1 MRKGGG
7 VLRSLRRNEKRF
19 WYANYTGNEEIRSGG
34 KRTGQHKIKYGNP
47 IEARANVS
55 AARGSLDDEHFGI
68 NADYDRSITTCDKNL
83 NLDES
88 SVLWIEKTP
97 EIAADGSTA
106 TPWDYVVVKVANSI
120 NSTTVAIKKVSV
132 S

>member
-19 WYANYTGNEEIRSGG
+19 WYANYTGNEKILSDG
-34 KRTGQHKIKYGNP
+34 KRTGQYKVKYGNP

-68 NADYDRSITTCDKNL
+68 NADYDRTITTCDKNL
-83 NLDES
+83 DMDES
-88 SVLWIEKTP
+88 SVLWIEKAP
-97 EIAADGSTA
+97 EIAAGGSTA
-106 TPWDYVVVKVANSI
+106 TPWDYVVVKVAKSI

>member
-1 MRKGGG
+1 M
-7 VLRSLRRNEKRF
+7 RSLRRNEKRF
-19 WYANYTGNEEIRSGG
+19 WYANYTGNEEILSGG
-34 KRTGQHKIKYGNP
+34 KRTGQYKVVYGNP

-68 NADYDRSITTCDKNL
+68 NADYDRTITTCDKRL

-88 SVLWIEKTP
+88 SVLWIEKSP
-97 EIAADGSTA
+97 EIASDGSTD
-106 TPWDYVVVKVANSI
+106 TPWDYVVVKVAKSI
-120 NSTTVAIKKVSV
+120 NSTTIAIKKVSV

>member
-1 MRKGGG
+1 M
-7 VLRSLRRNEKRF
+7 RSLRRNERRF
-19 WYANYTGNEEIRSGG
+19 WYANYTGNEKILSDG
-34 KRTGQHKIKYGNP
+34 KRTGQYKVKYGKP

>member
-1 MRKGGG
+1 M
-7 VLRSLRRNEKRF
+7 RSLERNKRTF
-19 WYANYTGNEEIRSGG
+19 WYASYAGNEEILSDR
-34 KRTGQHKIKYGNP
+34 KRTGQYKVKYGNP
-47 IEARANVS
+47 VEVRANVS

-68 NADYDRSITTCDKNL
+68 NADYDRTITTDKADFGI
-83 NLDES
+83 DES

-106 TPWDYVVVKVANSI
+106 TPWDYVVVKIARSL
-120 NSTTVAIKKVSV
+120 NSTTIAIKKVSV

>member
-1 MRKGGG
+1 M
-7 VLRSLRRNEKRF
+7 RSLRRNEKRF

>member
-1 MRKGGG
+1 M
-7 VLRSLRRNEKRF
+7 RSLRRNEKRF

-68 NADYDRSITTCDKNL
+68 NADYDRTITTCDKSL
-83 NLDES
+83 NLAES

-97 EIAADGSTA
+97 EIAADGSSA
-106 TPWDYVVVKVANSI
+106 TPWDYVVVKIARSL
-120 NSTTVAIKKVSV
+120 NSTTIAIKKVSV

>member
-1 MRKGGG
+1 M
-7 VLRSLRRNEKRF
+7 RSLRRNEKRF

-68 NADYDRSITTCDKNL
+68 NADYDRTITTCDKNL
-83 NLDES
+83 DMDES
-88 SVLWIEKTP
+88 SVLWIEKAP
-97 EIAADGSTA
+97 EIAAGGSTA
-106 TPWDYVVVKVANSI
+106 TPWDYVVVKVAKSI

>member
-1 MRKGGG
+1 M
-7 VLRSLRRNEKRF
+7 RSLRRNEKRF
-19 WYANYTGNEEIRSGG
+19 WYANYTGNEKILSGG
-34 KRTGQHKIKYGNP
+34 KRTGQYKVKYGNP

-68 NADYDRSITTCDKNL
+68 NADYDRTITTCDKNL

-88 SVLWIEKTP
+88 SVLWIEKSP
-97 EIAADGSTA
+97 EIAADGSTE
-106 TPWDYVVVKVANSI
+106 TPWDYVVVKVAKSI

>member
-1 MRKGGG
+1 M
-7 VLRSLRRNEKRF
+7 RSLRRNEKRF
-19 WYANYTGNEEIRSGG
+19 WYANYTGNEEILSDG
-34 KRTGQHKIKYGNP
+34 KRTGQYKVKYGDP

-68 NADYDRSITTCDKNL
+68 NADYDRTITTCDKSL
-83 NLDES
+83 NLAES
-88 SVLWIEKTP
+88 SVLWIEKAP

-106 TPWDYVVVKVANSI
+106 TPWDYVVVKIARSL
-120 NSTTVAIKKVSV
+120 NSTTIAIKKVSV

>member
-1 MRKGGG
+1 M
-7 VLRSLRRNEKRF
+7 RSLERNKRTF
-19 WYANYTGNEEIRSGG
+19 WYASYAGNEKILSDG
-34 KRTGQHKIKYGNP
+34 KRTGQYKVKYGNP
-47 IEARANVS
+47 VEARANVS

-68 NADYDRSITTCDKNL
+68 NVEYDRTITTDKADFGI
-83 NLDES
+83 DES

-106 TPWDYVVVKVANSI
+106 TPWDYVVVEIARSL
-120 NSTTVAIKKVSV
+120 NSTTIAIKKVSV

>member
-1 MRKGGG
+1 M
-7 VLRSLRRNEKRF
+7 RSLRRNEKRF

-97 EIAADGSTA
+97 EIAADGSTE
-106 TPWDYVVVKVANSI
+106 TPWDYVVVKVAKSI

>member
-1 MRKGGG
+1 M
-7 VLRSLRRNEKRF
+7 RSLRRNERRF
-19 WYANYTGNEEIRSGG
+19 WYANYTGNEKILSDG
-34 KRTGQHKIKYGNP
+34 KRTGQYKVKYGNP

-68 NADYDRSITTCDKNL
+68 NADYDRTITTCDKNL
-83 NLDES
+83 DMDES
-88 SVLWIEKTP
+88 SVLWIEKAP
-97 EIAADGSTA
+97 EIAAGGSTA
-106 TPWDYVVVKVANSI
+106 TPWDYVVVKVAKSI